1 MLNTAQQARFGGR
14 IFFNSPSVRIAGIM
28 LQQLRIRNFAIIQTL
43 DVSFE
48 EGLTTLSGETGAGK
62 SIVVGALGLL
72 LGGRASA
79 EMIRTGSEEATVE
92 AVFDVVGNSD
102 LVRDA
107 ADAGLDISE
116 ESLILRR
123 VISRSG
129 RNKIY
134 IGNSAATLQQLAF
147 IGGRLLDISG
157 QYSQQ
162 MLLQVENHGSILD
175 AFAAHQSLL
184 HDYEAAYTAFQQGVR
199 ELRDLQAGEARS
211 REQQDLLQFQYAE
224 IEQARVQPGEDEALE
239 HERTVLQN
247 ARSLYERA
255 WGTYQQLYEDEQ
267 SCLGA
272 LQRMA
277 RDIAQA
283 ADIDPQLRA
292 PCDQL
297 QQAAAVMED
306 AAFDLRAYAERI
318 VVDPQ
323 RLEDVENRLELL
335 QRLKR
340 KYGGTLESVLERF
353 DECSRALA
361 NISGGSVRIEELQAS
376 LMLQCDGLW
385 NKAAELSKR
394 RRSAA
399 ETLQKKIARELS
411 SIGMPRAVFICGI
424 DTAARPE
431 DGEPEARAAGLGS
444 SGCDSVEF
452 SIVTNQGED
461 PKPLSK
467 IASGGELSRIVLALK
482 KILARNYSVPTLLF
496 DEVDAGIGGAV
507 AHAVGLKL
515 KEIAQDHQVLC
526 ITHLPQIAC
535 FGNHHFSVSK
545 TTCDGRTSTQVAQL
559 DKQERLEEIARMLG
573 GRHIT
578 EATFAHA
585 RDMLA
590 QAAEQ

>member
-1 MLNTAQQARFGGR
+1 
-14 IFFNSPSVRIAGIM
+14 M
-28 LQQLRIRNFAIIQTL
+28 LQELRIRNFAIIQTL
-43 DVSFE
+43 DVIFDK
-48 EGLTTLSGETGAGK
+48 GLTILSGETGAGK
-62 SIVVGALGLL
+62 SILVGALGLL

-79 EMIRTGSEEATVE
+79 DMIRTGSDEATVE
-92 AVFDVVGNSD
+92 AVFDVAGNSD
-102 LVRDA
+102 LARDA
-107 ADAGLDISE
+107 ADCGLDVSGE
-116 ESLILRR
+116 TLILRR

-134 IGNSAATLQQLAF
+134 IGDSAAMLQQLAL

-162 MLLQVENHGSILD
+162 VLLQVENHGIILD
-175 AFAAHQSLL
+175 AFGSNQGLL
-184 HDYEAAYTAFQQGVR
+184 RDYESAYDAFQQAAR

-211 REQQDLLQFQYAE
+211 RDQQELLQFQYTE
-224 IEQARVQPGEDEALE
+224 IEQARVQQGEDQALE
-239 HERTVLQN
+239 QERTVLQN
-247 ARSLYERA
+247 ARGLYERT
-255 WGTYQQLYEDEQ
+255 WGVYQQLYEDEQ

-283 ADIDPQLRA
+283 AGIDPQLQGS
-292 PCDQL
+292 CDQL

-306 AAFDLRAYAERI
+306 AAFALRTYAERI

-323 RLEDVENRLELL
+323 RLEEVENRLELL

-340 KYGGTLESVLERF
+340 KYGGTLESVLQRF

-361 NISGGSVRIEELQAS
+361 NISGGSARIEELQAG
-376 LMLQCDGLW
+376 LGQQCAELW
-385 NKAAELSKR
+385 KKAAEISKR
-394 RRSAA
+394 RRAAA
-399 ETLQKKIARELS
+399 EALQKKVASELK
-411 SIGMPRAVFICGI
+411 SIGMQKAVFICGI
-424 DTAARPE
+424 TSADRPAAGAPE
-431 DGEPEARAAGLGS
+431 DLAEGLS
-444 SGCDSVEF
+444 RSGCDSIEF
-452 SIVTNQGED
+452 SIVTNQGEA
-461 PKPLSK
+461 PKPLSR

-482 KILARNYSVPTLLF
+482 KILARNYRVPTLLF
-496 DEVDAGIGGAV
+496 DEVDAGIGGAI

-545 TTCDGRTSTQVAQL
+545 TSREGRTVTQVTHL
-559 DKQERLEEIARMLG
+559 DEQERLQEIARMLG
-573 GRHIT
+573 GKNIT
-578 EATFAHA
+578 DATTAHA

-590 QAAEQ
+590 QAAQP